1 MKSPL
6 PCPALLAVCW
16 LVGSAVAA
24 ERPAELVVLN
34 GKVRTMEPA
43 AAVASAV
50 GIREGK
56 FVAVGT
62 DAAVRAFVGPATR
75 VVDAKGRTVVPGL
88 IETHV
93 HATGAARGEVNQ
105 PFVQLGSIGEIQE
118 WVRRKAAASAPG
130 AWVQLP
136 RVDVT
141 RIRERRLPTR
151 ADLDAA
157 APANPAVFTW
167 QYANRSLQVLNSAA
181 LRAASITKATP
192 PPGKGKIHLGPDGSP
207 SGLLENCTALLVKFL
222 PARPVPEDQYHDSL
236 VKLLSRYNELGIT
249 SIFERNSNVEG
260 FRTYEKLKAA
270 GRLTTRVTVTIGLGT
285 DGTVEGTEKAIRA
298 IPYKTGDGD
307 DWVRVGPL
315 KVGVDG
321 GALYGTAF
329 MREPYPTSSHSL
341 YGITDPAYRGD
352 LRISPDKLKNIIR
365 TGHRLGWQMSSH
377 VTGDAGVDAVLDAV
391 EAANADS
398 PIAPRRYTLIH
409 AYWPNEAAAQRAA
422 RLGVC
427 VDTQPAWYFK
437 DGDTLGDALG
447 SPWLANFIGL
457 QTWQRA
463 GVKVALN
470 SDHMQGFGADSALN
484 PYNPFLA
491 MQIAVTRRTEGGQVF
506 GADQRVSRE
515 DALRMVTRDAAW
527 LSFDEVRKGTIAVGK
542 LGDLAVL
549 TDDPLTCPEAKMRDI
564 RAVLTVAG
572 GKVVFERQAQ

>member
-24 ERPAELVVLN
+24 ETPAELVILN
-34 GKVRTMEPA
+34 GKVRTLEPTA
-43 AAVASAV
+43 LASAV
-50 GIREGK
+50 AIREGK

-62 DAAVRAFVGPATR
+62 DAAVRPFIGPATR

-118 WVRRKAAASAPG
+118 WVRRKVVASAPG
-130 AWVQLP
+130 AWIQLP

-141 RIRERRLPTR
+141 RIGERRLPTR

-181 LRAASITKATP
+181 LRAASITRETP
-192 PPGKGKIHLGPDGSP
+192 PPGKGKIHLGADGAP
-207 SGLLENCTALLVKFL
+207 TGLLENCTALLVKFL
-222 PARPVPEDQYHDSL
+222 PARPVPENQYHDSL
-236 VKLLSRYNELGIT
+236 VKLLSHYNELGIT

-285 DGTVEGTEKAIRA
+285 DGSVEGTEKAIRA
-298 IPYKTGDGD
+298 IPFKTGDGD

-470 SDHMQGFGADSALN
+470 SDHMQGFGPDSALN

-527 LSFDEVRKGTIAVGK
+527 LSFDEPRKGTIAIGK
-542 LGDLAVL
+542 LGDLALL
-549 TDDPLTCPEAKMRDI
+549 TNDPLTCPEDKIRDI
-564 RAVLTVAG
+564 RALLTVVG
-572 GKVVFERQAQ
+572 GKVVHERATW